1 MPTHLCMAVAINAR
15 KPIPAEAMRFS
26 AEEVEFSQESEGS
39 PNQPISLLAR
49 SNKPVSTWFWG
60 NAVHDLSGM
69 NHAKKIPIDY
79 CHDDTQIL
87 GFVDK
92 FSVTDQGLKLDGML
106 TPSDNPNDMCRTV
119 TTKQKAGVPYQA
131 SIFFD
136 PNDMVIEQVR
146 GNETAEVNG
155 YKFKGPGIIFRKW
168 TLRGVAVCPYGKDA
182 NTSSSVKFDATQ
194 FSVSMISGGNTVAEE
209 NETPEVELEETGTPE
224 VETPA
229 SAAPEASPKMSDK
242 PKGKKPAKD
251 GAAFLTAFGDKGGV
265 WFAQGKTFEEA
276 QALFTQGLR
285 DENTELKAKVVQ
297 LEAQVTAL
305 RGEKEPIEAE
315 LSDKDKNEDKKI
327 AELAA
332 KMGSPSAAKGALG
345 IKLPV

>member
-1 MPTHLCMAVAINAR
+1 MAVASSAR
-15 KPIPAEAMRFS
+15 KPIPSDATRFN
-26 AEEVEFSQESEGS
+26 AEEVEFAQRADGS
-39 PNQPISLLAR
+39 SNQPISLLAR
-49 SNKPVSTWFWG
+49 SKKPVSTWFWG

-69 NHAKKIPIDY
+69 KHVKKVPIDY
-79 CHDDTQIL
+79 CHDDQQIL
-87 GFVDK
+87 GFIDK
-92 FSVTDQGLKLDGML
+92 FSVNDEGLVLDGVL
-106 TPSDNPNDMCRTV
+106 TPSDNPTDMCRTV
-119 TTKQKAGVPYQA
+119 TAKQKAGVPYQA

-136 PNDMVIEQVR
+136 PNDMVVEAVR

-182 NTSSSVKFDATQ
+182 NTSSSVKFDASK
-194 FSVSMISGGNTVAEE
+194 FSVSMISGGKTVADDNE
-209 NETPEVELEETGTPE
+209 NPEVELEETETPE

-229 SAAPEASPKMSDK
+229 PPTPEASPKMSDK
-242 PKGKKPAKD
+242 GKPKKPAKPD
-251 GAAFLTAFGDKGGV
+251 GAAFLTAFGEKGGV

-276 QALFTQGLR
+276 QALFTQGMR
-285 DENTELKAKVVQ
+285 DENTELKAKVTK

-305 RGEKEPIEAE
+305 RGEKEPIEAD
-315 LSDKDKNEDKKI
+315 LSDKDKVEEKKV

-332 KMGSPSAAKGALG
+332 KMGSPVAAKAALG